1 MPHCGVLGEACAVC
15 SPAVLLPATC
25 AGVDNR
31 ELNLNNKL
39 LTGEATRPVLKINDF
54 TYRWGLVCKR
64 GEMRLSALGC
74 CTDAGLCWLHC
85 KLGLG
90 AYEATAVLPAN
101 PLPVHAYTPGCPSL
115 LFALAPFLRPQQEPA
130 D

>member
-74 CTDAGLCWLHC
+74 CTDAGPRGVRSHGGAACQPVACACIHSWLSIPPLCTC
-85 KLGLG
+85 
-90 AYEATAVLPAN
+90 TFPA
-101 PLPVHAYTPGCPSL
+101 
-115 LFALAPFLRPQQEPA
+115 PA
-130 D
+130 ARAGRLID